1 MILELEGML
10 TFMELLYSIR
20 MKRNVED
27 KLYKRPTKS
36 SLFEVKSFI
45 EFLLMEVSSLFPG
58 RVYGASKFHSRLPFF
73 TWTAVMGRI
82 LTMDDLCWHKVCVIE
97 WCYMRKKVR
106 KIFYHLFIHCDYA
119 SELWSLVF
127 YLFRV

>member
-1 MILELEGML
+1 MIWELEGML

-58 RVYGASKFHSRLPFF
+58 RVYGASKFHSRLPFLL
-73 TWTAVMGRI
+73 G
-82 LTMDDLCWHKVCVIE
+82 LL
-97 WCYMRKKVR
+97 
-106 KIFYHLFIHCDYA
+106 
-119 SELWSLVF
+119 LWVGSSPWMVF
-127 YLFRV
+127 AGIRFV